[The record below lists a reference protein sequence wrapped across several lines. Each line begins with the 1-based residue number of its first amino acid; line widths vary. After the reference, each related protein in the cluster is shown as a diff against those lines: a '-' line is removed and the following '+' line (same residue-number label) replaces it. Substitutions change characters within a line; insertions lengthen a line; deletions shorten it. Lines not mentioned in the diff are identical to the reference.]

1 MRNKSIKN
9 KPDNNIQKLK
19 SNTRNKMN
27 SYKKKFEISKKK
39 NFSISSK
46 EDIVKNTFRNCLVNK
61 ELEYYPKTHRTSV
74 HQKIA
79 SPNSKF
85 RSHNISHNSKNKFL
99 TEKINTAKN
108 KTKRKISSMFCKNGF
123 KKTIIID
130 NEGNNNLNIKNIFGN
145 ENKCP
150 KMCLLNLKKN
160 TNKLVDRPIVELKNP
175 RKCISSKNDVL
186 RELIICF
193 KQNELE
199 NNTNT
204 LTETNS
210 LFVNSNNMN
219 GKKVIISSNFSNFE
233 DNNEYNKI
241 LDKEEEEKGIK
252 EYNRIKD
259 IFNLNLNEIKQ
270 INSERKRT
278 MDFNYDICNYSTFVN
293 NIQENKEKENK
304 DRIINNKEINNN
316 VNNSNEPLSFLE
328 SSISDEFY
336 QALLIKKV
344 PKDIVQNDDSF
355 NLNQSTNEFEN
366 IKKEKEKDFENNIH
380 LLQKKD
386 IKIITINALNKKSIK
401 DQIKVKE
408 DKLVEYK
415 YDKNINE
422 NKNSLCIIF

>member
-1 MRNKSIKN
+1 MRKNIIKN

-19 SNTRNKMN
+19 SNTKNKMN

-61 ELEYYPKTHRTSV
+61 ELEYYPKTHRNSV
-74 HQKIA
+74 HQKMA

-85 RSHNISHNSKNKFL
+85 RSHNISHNSKKKML
-99 TEKINTAKN
+99 TEKIKSAKN
-108 KTKRKISSMFCKNGF
+108 KSKIKISSMFHKNGF

-150 KMCLLNLKKN
+150 KMCLVKLKKN
-160 TNKLVDRPIVELKNP
+160 TNKLVDRPIVELKKP

-186 RELIICF
+186 RKLIICF